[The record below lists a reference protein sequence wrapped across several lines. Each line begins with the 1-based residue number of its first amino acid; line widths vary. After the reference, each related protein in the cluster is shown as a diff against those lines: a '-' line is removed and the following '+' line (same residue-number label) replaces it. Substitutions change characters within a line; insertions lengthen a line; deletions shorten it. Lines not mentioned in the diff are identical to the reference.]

1 MSLVDFEEL
10 PDSARLWVFGAERS
24 PSPTETAHLLDRME
38 SFLEEWTA
46 HDRSLRAGF
55 DWREHRFLMVG
66 LDPSAGDASGCSID
80 ALYRQIRSLE
90 EELGTSM
97 LAEGRVWLEDSRGRI
112 RSLERSAF
120 RRLAEA
126 GEVGPGTVV
135 FDLTV
140 NRVEDVRRGRWRRPA
155 GEGWHARLL
164 PDGEPDEAEE
174 EQREAT

>member
-1 MSLVDFEEL
+1 MSLVDFDEL
-10 PDSARLWVFGAERS
+10 PDSARLWAFGADRS

-55 DWREHRFLMVG
+55 DWREHRFLLIG
-66 LDPSAGDASGCSID
+66 LDESVGDASGCSID
-80 ALYRQIRSLE
+80 ALHRQIRSLE
-90 EELGTSM
+90 EELGTTM
-97 LAEGRVWLEDSRGRI
+97 LNGGRVWLQDSRGRI
-112 RSLERSAF
+112 RSLDRPAF

-140 NRVEDVRRGRWRRPA
+140 DRLSDVREGRWRRPA
-155 GEGWHARLL
+155 GEGWHAELL
-164 PDGEPDEAEE
+164 PDRDPDE
-174 EQREAT
+174 REGRERA